1 MKKSYDSKNPD
12 LLLKEAAE
20 GLDADFYKDDE
31 PEEDLEFEIEDK
43 DGNMYMIPKIMVPDV
58 EHFEKIGFRFYE
70 IGDNVRFQTKLPE
83 GCSIENGDHYWT
95 KIFDE
100 KNRERAFFCYNSD
113 SKKRKGTTYLKH
125 RFEISQKIKND
136 EIKICVKDFD
146 GKVLYNVGTCSNKYS
161 YERYAFEQKA
171 EDFLNE
177 NFPDWKD
184 PNSYWELDDPKAY
197 IKARKKK

>member
-83 GCSIENGDHYWT
+83 GWSIENGDPYWT

-100 KNRERAFFCYNSD
+100 KNREWRHPI
-113 SKKRKGTTYLKH
+113 GTFIGVAILP
-125 RFEISQKIKND
+125 
-136 EIKICVKDFD
+136 C
-146 GKVLYNVGTCSNKYS
+146 L
-161 YERYAFEQKA
+161 
-171 EDFLNE
+171 
-177 NFPDWKD
+177 
-184 PNSYWELDDPKAY
+184 
-197 IKARKKK
+197 